1 MDLQKIG
8 ILSFATRT
16 SGVSGV
22 IKKSPEDFIVQEIL
36 SDKKVS
42 SLEPKPDLIESNSE
56 YTNFTLVKTN
66 WDQMVLLRKIASR
79 IGVARKRLHY
89 AGTKDK
95 FAITSQRISA
105 WRISPQQ
112 LASVQIKDCKI
123 GDFSSSD
130 VRLELGDLW
139 GNRFTIIVRDTS
151 ADKQKLSDFSG
162 EIKKLGG
169 IPNFFGEQRFG
180 MRLNNHLIGKAL
192 LLDYFESAVKQFLTS
207 TIEDELPE
215 GRQGREFLA
224 ANWGS
229 FSEAI
234 SKYPDYMRFER
245 ALLNHLINYPK
256 DYVGAFKK
264 LHKNTYKMFTHAYQS
279 HLFNLELSHKIQN
292 NESLDGEINLVGY
305 NSELNDFQNNIIQKD
320 GLSKEKF
327 RIKSFPEASI
337 SGAKRK
343 CIAEVRNFSSALEN
357 NNLNLTFELEKG
369 AYATVLLHELTK
381 E

>member
-1 MDLQKIG
+1 M
-8 ILSFATRT
+8 
-16 SGVSGV
+16 
-22 IKKSPEDFIVQEIL
+22 
-36 SDKKVS
+36 
-42 SLEPKPDLIESNSE
+42 
-56 YTNFTLVKTN
+56 
-66 WDQMVLLRKIASR
+66 
-79 IGVARKRLHY
+79 
-89 AGTKDK
+89 
-95 FAITSQRISA
+95 
-105 WRISPQQ
+105 
-112 LASVQIKDCKI
+112 
-123 GDFSSSD
+123 
-130 VRLELGDLW
+130 ELGDLW

>member
-79 IGVARKRLHY
+79 IGVSRKRLHY

-123 GDFSSSD
+123 GDFSPSD
-130 VRLELGDLW
+130 TCLDLGDLW

-151 ADKQKLSDFSG
+151 ADKQKILDFSK

-215 GRQGREFLA
+215 GKQAREFLA

-234 SKYPDYMRFER
+234 AKYPNYMRFER
-245 ALLNHLINYPK
+245 ALLNHLINFPK

-279 HLFNLELSHKIQN
+279 HLFNLELSYKIQN

-305 NSELNDFQNNIIQKD
+305 NSELNDFQADLIQKD

>member
-79 IGVARKRLHY
+79 IGVSRKRLHY